1 MAIPTRFDHEL
12 AAIDDMHGSV
22 MIRLRTWRRADPAR
36 RDPGAI
42 REALRAYVDAV
53 MKAVNDAD
61 VR

>member
-42 REALRAYVDAV
+42 RDALRAYVDAV
-53 MKAVNDAD
+53 VEMINHAD